1 MKNQQKPR
9 SKVFLSCKFIP
20 YNFLNL
26 NVSGHFKGEFPYNHH
41 HLYVILDA
49 VTVICPSLPLS
60 NVCNL
65 CLLRRWNFWSKR
77 VNSHLGSEL
86 RQKLLLRVCHKLEM
100 MLLWAFCGW
109 RGSKKMESYSCH
121 TSGHMTNA
129 LLKIIREIRMLVSN
143 VATPMYIALVFLR
156 YVWSPH
162 FLVFKFCSVYLWMVK
177 NNGK

>member
-9 SKVFLSCKFIP
+9 SKVSLSCKFIP

-100 MLLWAFCGW
+100 MLLWAFCDR

-129 LLKIIREIRMLVSN
+129 LLKITRENKNASMKCCYTN
-143 VATPMYIALVFLR
+143 VHCPCIP
-156 YVWSPH
+156 SI
-162 FLVFKFCSVYLWMVK
+162 CVK
-177 NNGK
+177 PTFFFGF